1 MIVMKAT
8 AHLSAAIFFALAYGA
23 YGQYSSG
30 EAAVIQACRA
40 NLAEKVYSPAAAE
53 DCLKKLNEGE
63 PALMDKMRDAGE
75 EDLPALLRDQNA
87 LADLKSFLSAA
98 EHENVLREGLRSR
111 LEKGKVLPPMG
122 LGSLA
127 RLYEWTE
134 KHLPGKSAQVR
145 TATYAW
151 DSIGPLARASLLSE
165 GATQASW
172 DAQNIS
178 RRQLL
183 LGRWA
188 RKHCDAILKMP
199 RTGLDLKVIKP
210 AIDEVRE
217 YLDHDYARKL
227 KLDELEDELGLKASA
242 PKTAGQLETKG
253 KKLDAAGAA
262 LSSGGT
268 EDRKKVL
275 DRDFDNNTAAGSV
288 PDAAPGQSR
297 PKAGRKLDPDQ
308 FQITAEDSRGIV
320 EKLKPA
326 LFGPKGEFSDT
337 PVGRSVSEYY
347 TKTRK
352 IDMDIGDAGPD
363 KGQYDSS
370 AGRITI
376 SQKAATA
383 WLMDNGVTAA
393 ELQRDPAK
401 MAAFARYF
409 APLVVHEGGGH
420 ERDQAW
426 IKSNKLQNVYHEGN
440 EKRAFSLQALFVM
453 QKAAAEKE
461 KGNPYYLSQ
470 IGGDDVKVADILRE
484 KGIDGITQ
492 FVTPYYFSKAPS
504 LAGRAAEQFAR
515 CEQVKKE
522 LALRALRA
530 KQDAAREA
538 LSDEQRP
545 DTSKTAALQAEYLRL
560 YNWYKLSYAKE
571 AADANEVINGAA
583 ALSSSTRKL

>member
-1 MIVMKAT
+1 MKVT
-8 AHLSAAIFFALAYGA
+8 AYSAAALVFALAHGV
-23 YGQYSSG
+23 YGQYSPD
-30 EAAVIQACRA
+30 EAAIISSCRA
-40 NLAEKVYSPAAAE
+40 NLAEKIYSPAAAE
-53 DCLKKLNEGE
+53 DCLKRLNEGE
-63 PALMDKMRDAGE
+63 PALMDKMREAGE

-87 LADLKSFLSAA
+87 LADLKYFLSPA

-122 LGSLA
+122 LASLV
-127 RLYEWTE
+127 RLYEWVD
-134 KHLPGKSAQVR
+134 KHLPGKSSQVR
-145 TATYAW
+145 TATFAW
-151 DSIGPLARASLLSE
+151 DSLGPLAKTSLPSE
-165 GATQASW
+165 GTSQSSW
-172 DAQNIS
+172 DAQSIS
-178 RRQLL
+178 RRELL

-188 RKHCDAILKMP
+188 RKHCDTILKMP
-199 RTGLDLKVIKP
+199 RSGMDLKSIRP
-210 AIDEVRE
+210 AISEIRE
-217 YLDHDYARKL
+217 HLGNDYDRKL
-227 KLDELEDELGLKASA
+227 KLEELENEFGIQASA
-242 PKTAGQLETKG
+242 PKKTGQLETKG

-262 LSSGGT
+262 LSSGSS

-275 DRDFDNNTAAGSV
+275 DRDFDNNTAAGADPGV
-288 PDAAPGQSR
+288 APNQS
-297 PKAGRKLDPDQ
+297 KSKSIHKLDPDQ

-337 PVGRSVSEYY
+337 SVGRSVSEYY

-352 IDMDIGDAGPD
+352 IDLALGDAGTD
-363 KGQYDSS
+363 KGHFDSS

-376 SQKAATA
+376 SEKAATT
-383 WLMDNGVTAA
+383 WLMDNGVTAD

-426 IKSNKLQNVYHEGN
+426 INGNKLQNVYHEGN

-453 QKAAAEKE
+453 QKSAAEKE
-461 KGNPYYLSQ
+461 KGNPYYLTQ
-470 IGGDDVKVADILRE
+470 IGADDVKVSDILRE

-492 FVTPYYFSKAPS
+492 FITPYYFSKAPS
-504 LAGRAAEQFAR
+504 LAGRASEQFAR

-530 KQDAAREA
+530 SQDSTREGLA
-538 LSDEQRP
+538 DAQRP
-545 DTSKTAALQAEYLRL
+545 DTSKTASLQAEYLRL

-571 AADANEVINGAA
+571 AADANEVVNGVAE
-583 ALSSSTRKL
+583 LSSPLRKL